1 MLVWYGSDG
10 GTFLVKAAQVA
21 TEACQHRV
29 REGGTCAWEMKTD
42 AATSES
48 EERAHVTSNER
59 VSDCNIVGGWLA
71 DSLKGRRPLVQL
83 PSSLRSSLQR
93 DKLNMALTT
102 TTTDIGAGRKSGKC
116 LGRQGRDTGHGTSQV
131 GNDYLEEMKT

>member
-1 MLVWYGSDG
+1 MG
-10 GTFLVKAAQVA
+10 A
-21 TEACQHRV
+21 TEALFLSRPPKSPLKHVNIEGGRAGG
-29 REGGTCAWEMKTD
+29 GGTCAWEMKTD

-59 VSDCNIVGGWLA
+59 VSDCNIDGGWLA

-116 LGRQGRDTGHGTSQV
+116 LGGRDGTRDA
-131 GNDYLEEMKT
+131 GPPKWEMIILKK